1 MTLRRGLDRRVSLEP
16 WQKLLVFLKCI
27 KSVKYV
33 SLLTKESIDGVI
45 GADTVWGGC
54 HDIRAIILL
63 IINQHDAKTDKYQ
76 KSY

>member
-1 MTLRRGLDRRVSLEP
+1 MGLDRRVSLKP
-16 WQKLLVFLKCI
+16 RQKLLIFFKCI

-33 SLLTKESIDGVI
+33 SLLTKESIDRVI
-45 GADTVWGGC
+45 GVDTAGGGC
-54 HDIRAIILL
+54 HDILAIILL